1 MSANPIVWWELATH
15 DQEKSVKFF
24 EKFFGWEFR
33 MDEEMGFHKQINGK
47 FTLDGGAIFTL
58 RRAKLPFIA
67 LYIKVDDIHEI
78 VKLIQENGGFI
89 VDPPAELAP
98 NEWICLFNEPSGVTF
113 AMIQEPQKRSSITL
127 LSFP

>member
-1 MSANPIVWWELATH
+1 MSTNPIIWWELATH

-24 EKFFGWEFR
+24 ENVFGWKFQ
-33 MDEEMGFHKQINGK
+33 MDENMGFHKTVNGN

-58 RRAKLPFIA
+58 RRAKLPFLA
-67 LYIKVDDIHEI
+67 LYIKVDDIHEMA
-78 VKLIQENGGFI
+78 KMIQENGGMI

-113 AMIQEPQKRSSITL
+113 AMIQAP
-127 LSFP
+127 

>member
-1 MSANPIVWWELATH
+1 MSTNPIIWWELATH

-24 EKFFGWEFR
+24 ESVFGWKFR
-33 MDEEMGFHKQINGK
+33 MDENMGFHKTVNGN

-58 RRAKLPFIA
+58 RRAKLPFLA
-67 LYIKVDDIHEI
+67 LYIKVDDIHETA
-78 VKLIQENGGFI
+78 KMIQENGGLI

-113 AMIQEPQKRSSITL
+113 AMIQAP
-127 LSFP
+127 